1 MSDAPVPESPA
12 IRTLFERIIAGEIPG
27 DFVYRDERC
36 VAFRDIAPVAPVHL
50 LVVPV
55 QPIPDLDAATEA
67 HAALLGHLL
76 LVAARLAREQGIA
89 TGGYRVITNVG
100 ADGGQT
106 VPHLHL
112 HLIGGRPL
120 GALVGDSASQAE

>member
-1 MSDAPVPESPA
+1 MSDAPAP
-12 IRTLFERIIAGEIPG
+12 RTLFERIIAGEIPG

-36 VAFRDIAPVAPVHL
+36 VAFRDIAPAAPVHVL
-50 LVVPV
+50 IVPV
-55 QPIPDLDAATEA
+55 EPLPDLDAATEA

-76 LVAARLAREQGIA
+76 LVAARVAREQGVA
-89 TGGYRVITNVG
+89 ASGYRVIANTG

-120 GALVGDSASQAE
+120 GALVGGDGSHAE